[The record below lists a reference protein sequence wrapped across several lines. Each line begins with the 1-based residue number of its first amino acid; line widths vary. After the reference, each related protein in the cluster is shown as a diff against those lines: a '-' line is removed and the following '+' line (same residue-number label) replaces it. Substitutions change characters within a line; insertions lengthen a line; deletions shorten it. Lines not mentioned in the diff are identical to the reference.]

1 MIDQP
6 SKCLGRGDKEQ
17 KNKEGGKGGDWGLWD
32 LFYST
37 YVVSASQNTCDNQ
50 YFFCFYWLLIFIML
64 QNHTSVKSNKN

>member
-6 SKCLGRGDKEQ
+6 SKCLGRRDKEQ
-17 KNKEGGKGGDWGLWD
+17 KSKEGGKGGDWGLWD

-50 YFFCFYWLLIFIML
+50 YFFVFIDF
-64 QNHTSVKSNKN
+64 